1 MNSDSEN
8 EEEYIENQ
16 IIFYETLSEDSYT
29 DNDEVS
35 EYDVDSDDDEMEE
48 IYNEDLDYI
57 STDKED
63 KKYYIG
69 LCGLTDTYTMLLM
82 NTVSLNVYLK
92 YSHDKVLKYLIE
104 YSLCYLHNPKIHI
117 LQLHIDPLDNTYK
130 VVIKTHWI
138 RLIQRTWRSVLKER
152 KRVIQIRS
160 KVSSIMNYQICGKHP
175 PGATY
180 YPTLRG
186 MLSIYDKVNEY
197 PKLYEFVKCPYYE
210 CYYSQ

>member
-8 EEEYIENQ
+8 EEEYMENEM
-16 IIFYETLSEDSYT
+16 IINGYYETLSED
-29 DNDEVS
+29 DGEVS
-35 EYDVDSDDDEMEE
+35 EYDVSDDEELDE
-48 IYNEDLDYI
+48 IYNDDLEFI
-57 STDKED
+57 SKDKED

-69 LCGLTDTYTMLLM
+69 ICALTTERIILLI
-82 NTVSLNVYLK
+82 NSVSAKIYFKHK
-92 YSHDKVLKYLIE
+92 YDAILKYLIE
-104 YSLCYLHNPKIHI
+104 YSISYISDTKIHI
-117 LQLHIDPLDNTYK
+117 MQLHIDPIGVYN

>member
-16 IIFYETLSEDSYT
+16 IILYDTLSEDSYT

-35 EYDVDSDDDEMEE
+35 EYDVDSDEDEIEE

-57 STDKED
+57 SRDRED

-69 LCGLTDTYTMLLM
+69 LCGLTDRYSMLLM
-82 NTVSLNVYLK
+82 NTVSSNVYLK

-117 LQLHIDPLDNTYK
+117 LQLHIHPVDNTYT
-130 VVIKTHWI
+130 VIIKTHWI
-138 RLIQRTWRSVLKER
+138 RLIQRRWRNVLKER

-160 KVSSIMNYQICGKHP
+160 KVSSIMNYQIYGRHP
-175 PGATY
+175 YGANHF
-180 YPTLRG
+180 PRFFG
-186 MLSIYDKVNEY
+186 MLSLYDKVNPF
-197 PKLYEFVKCPYYE
+197 PKLYEFVKSPYYE
-210 CYYSQ
+210 YSQ